1 MRLLIHPL
9 FILTIIIAVIFSV
22 TDFLIALTVAVIL
35 HEMAHAVI
43 AKKLGAVIA
52 RIILTPFGGALNVQT
67 KILTPQQKCY
77 VYLAGP
83 VASLLFSLLFGVLVW
98 LFPTIFI
105 YLEYLVAANF
115 FVGVINLLPIYPLD
129 GGKILSQY
137 MSTKVIFIWS
147 DIVFALVLVVALIMF
162 NWWWIFFAVVI
173 LIQIN
178 WDFKQSV
185 YCDKFSYPVKQK
197 TGKLVRYAV
206 LSNTTLFEVYKMIDK
221 KHPSEFVI
229 TDKNNQIFYES
240 DLEQWLLEY
249 SSNTTLSKCYL
260 DKKTKSFSN

>member
-1 MRLLIHPL
+1 M
-9 FILTIIIAVIFSV
+9 

-52 RIILTPFGGALNVQT
+52 QIILTPFGGALNVQT
-67 KILTPQQKCY
+67 KILTSQQKCY

-147 DIVFALVLVVALIMF
+147 DIVFVVVLVVALIMF

-178 WDFKQSV
+178 WDFKQSL
-185 YCDKFSYPVKQK
+185 YADKFSYRSGQK
-197 TGKLVRYAV
+197 TGQFVRCAV
-206 LSNTTLFEVYKMIDK
+206 LSNTTLFEAYKMIDK
-221 KHPSEFVI
+221 KHPTEFVV
-229 TDKNNQIFYES
+229 TDKNNQSFFES
-240 DLEQWLLEY
+240 DLEQWLLQN
-249 SSNTTLSKCYL
+249 SADTLLKQC
-260 DKKTKSFSN
+260 F